1 MPDVLTLWSLAVL
14 VVGGLMYV
22 AMSGSNRSVSST
34 AMVARRP
41 S

>member
-22 AMSGSNRSVSST
+22 LELQYGCQVDLRHLRLA
-34 AMVARRP
+34 A
-41 S
+41 